1 MLRAP
6 ENDMRNPIGLKPA
19 GASLLAGSLLVLALG
34 PALADKARK
43 GAEDFGDQYITV
55 PSAKNPGKKITGLVR
70 SGPHGDQVRLPD
82 GTWVLCAVTCAVT
95 LRQNSYD
102 LWERRERYRWWAA
115 GRPG

>member
-1 MLRAP
+1 MLLAP

-19 GASLLAGSLLVLALG
+19 GASLFAATFLLLAVG

-43 GAEDFGDQYITV
+43 GAQDFGDHSITV

-102 LWERRERYRWWAA
+102 LWERRERYRWWAD

>member
-1 MLRAP
+1 
-6 ENDMRNPIGLKPA
+6 MRNPIGLKPA
-19 GASLLAGSLLVLALG
+19 GASLFAASFLLLAVG

-43 GAEDFGDQYITV
+43 GAEDFGDQSITV

-102 LWERRERYRWWAA
+102 LWERRERYRWWAD

>member
-1 MLRAP
+1 MARSL
-6 ENDMRNPIGLKPA
+6 ENDMRNRIGLKLA
-19 GASLLAGSLLVLALG
+19 GASLGLSLLVSA

-55 PSAKNPGKKITGLVR
+55 PNAKHPGKKITGLVR